1 MFKREGLGVPERK
14 KKFRRGILKFINIWD
29 FPGAPVV
36 KNLPYNAGDGG
47 SIPSEG
53 AKIPHG
59 LEQLNPCARTTE
71 TAPQLESQ
79 GTALKPPAWCSE
91 DPACHNEDPTQPN
104 K

>member
-14 KKFRRGILKFINIWD
+14 KKFRRVILKFISIWD

-36 KNLPYNAGDGG
+36 KNIPYNAGYGG

-53 AKIPHG
+53 AKSPHG
-59 LEQLNPCARTTE
+59 LEQLSPCARTTE

-79 GTALKPPAWCSE
+79 GAALKPPA
-91 DPACHNEDPTQPN
+91 
-104 K
+104 